1 MLGRLVRRAKT
12 LLGETAPTPAPL
24 FRQRLRSARH
34 HLQQIVQTARHRG
47 EEAADQLKD
56 EYAQLVRIGRQMVQ
70 QAAQVETALRQ
81 HAAGAAQQIAEQVGR
96 LRPQVVQV
104 IQQAQRRVLA
114 GEQVPA
120 REKLVSLVE
129 PHTAIIRKG
138 KPGKP
143 VEFGRV
149 IWLAEVEGGI
159 VSEYAVLP
167 GNADDAGQVRPS
179 LDHHRQIFKKPP
191 HLLAGDRKTQTAAN
205 EAYAREQ
212 GVKRVVLPKA
222 GWRKGAGVAQERT
235 RWFRRG
241 RNWRAGIE
249 GRISGLKRQHKL
261 RRCLYHGEVG
271 MERWVGWGLIAH
283 DLRTIAHTLA
293 A

>member
-1 MLGRLVRRAKT
+1 MT
-12 LLGETAPTPAPL
+12 Y
-24 FRQRLRSARH
+24 FRQA
-34 HLQQIVQTARHRG
+34 V
-47 EEAADQLKD
+47 
-56 EYAQLVRIGRQMVQ
+56 
-70 QAAQVETALRQ
+70 
-81 HAAGAAQQIAEQVGR
+81 
-96 LRPQVVQV
+96 
-104 IQQAQRRVLA
+104 
-114 GEQVPA
+114 
-120 REKLVSLVE
+120 LVSLVE
-129 PHTAIIRKG
+129 PHTAIIKKG

-167 GNADDAGQVRPS
+167 GNADDAAQVRPS
-179 LDHHRQIFKKPP
+179 LDHHRQQFGKPP
-191 HLLAGDRKTQTAAN
+191 DLLAGDRKTQTAAN
-205 EAYAREQ
+205 EAYARQQ

-222 GWRKGAGVAQERT
+222 GWKSGARGQQEQER
-235 RWFRRG
+235 WFKRG

-283 DLRTIAHTLA
+283 DLRTIASALA

>member
-1 MLGRLVRRAKT
+1 
-12 LLGETAPTPAPL
+12 
-24 FRQRLRSARH
+24 
-34 HLQQIVQTARHRG
+34 
-47 EEAADQLKD
+47 
-56 EYAQLVRIGRQMVQ
+56 MVQ

-81 HAAGAAQQIAEQVGR
+81 HATGAAQQIAEQVGR

-129 PHTAIIRKG
+129 PHTAIIKKG
-138 KPGKP
+138 KPSKP
-143 VEFGRV
+143 VEFGWV

-159 VSEYAVLP
+159 ISEYAVLP
-167 GNADDAGQVRPS
+167 GNADDAAQVPRS
-179 LDHHRQIFKKPP
+179 LDHHRRVFQKPP
-191 HLLAGDRKTQTAAN
+191 RLLAGDRKTQTAAN

-222 GWRKGAGVAQERT
+222 GWKSGARSQQEREH
-235 RWFRRG
+235 WFKRG

-261 RRCLYHGEVG
+261 KRCLY
-271 MERWVGWGLIAH
+271 
-283 DLRTIAHTLA
+283 
-293 A
+293 